1 MPARQVNALLA
12 VLAVCVLAGCA
23 AGAGADTTS
32 PTAMPTPT
40 ATPIPTPTP
49 NPVATATPEPASAAQ
64 IVALAQQFWPT
75 APSSNALNPCA
86 IPDCPIT
93 PRLATRADELV
104 KIESVYKTGSVDIW
118 CRCQQYI
125 DVKITA
131 EVTPAGGTAHV
142 ASGSLKMDFIMVLQ
156 DGKLLLDD
164 TQCTGGGP
172 STSIYTSQGLNPCE
186 AIES

>member
-1 MPARQVNALLA
+1 MGAFLTVFLICGIVGGISFAVGNVSYARFLRGLFVFLL
-12 VLAVCVLAGCA
+12 G
-23 AGAGADTTS
+23 
-32 PTAMPTPT
+32 
-40 ATPIPTPTP
+40 
-49 NPVATATPEPASAAQ
+49 
-64 IVALAQQFWPT
+64 LAQQFWPT

-104 KIESVYKTGSVDIW
+104 KIESGYKTGSVDIW
-118 CRCQQYI
+118 CRCQQYF

>member
-1 MPARQVNALLA
+1 MPSRKFTALLA
-12 VLAVCVLAGCA
+12 VLAMCILAGCA
-23 AGAGADTTS
+23 VGAGAGTTR
-32 PTAMPTPT
+32 PT
-40 ATPIPTPTP
+40 ATATPAATPTPTP
-49 NPVATATPEPASAAQ
+49 TPVTTPTPEPVSAAQ

-104 KIESVYKTGSVDIW
+104 KIESGYKTGSGGIW
-118 CRCQQYI
+118 CRCQQYS

-142 ASGSLKMDFIMVLQ
+142 TSGSLKMDFIMVLQ

-164 TQCTGGGP
+164 TQCTAGGA

-186 AIES
+186 